1 MKVLFSVLLAI
12 SITSSLFAQHATVKI
27 VKGMAAIP
35 YKLGEKESSYDVYKR
50 FGMDEATFLL
60 LNQEVEGDTANVTA
74 LPEDMI
80 WVTVG
85 NNLLMQCSSGCIAL
99 QYEALEGDNFK
110 KIGSYF
116 GNLNPYYIKQWNPQL
131 EAVSTGKLVQ
141 VGYLSGLLFAPG
153 SLDANSV
160 LTAKTNSDST
170 AGGNA
175 SHPVAPAR
183 TAEPGKRDTAT
194 AKVPYSGA
202 GYFAAEY
209 RPTNATPLKGKMGNF
224 KSFGGWYDGK
234 FYILIN
240 GVEIGKVVMVINAG
254 NGMAVFAKVVSTLP
268 EIKGEKATL
277 LARINNAACA
287 ALDIWDDTEFEV
299 EIVY

>member
-1 MKVLFSVLLAI
+1 MKRLFSFLLAI
-12 SITSSLFAQHATVKI
+12 GISASLLAQQATVKI

-60 LNQEVEGDTANVTA
+60 LNQPDDNNSAVIV
-74 LPEDMI
+74 LPEDVI
-80 WVTVG
+80 WVAVAD
-85 NNLLMQCSSGCIAL
+85 NLLMQCTAGCVSL
-99 QYEALEGDNFK
+99 QYEAVENDNFK
-110 KIGSYF
+110 KIGGYF

-131 EAVSTGKLVQ
+131 EAVSVGKLVQ
-141 VGYLSGLLFAPG
+141 VGYLPG
-153 SLDANSV
+153 SLFAAGLWNVSLTTADSSQAAHANR
-160 LTAKTNSDST
+160 
-170 AGGNA
+170 
-175 SHPVAPAR
+175 PVVVSKP
-183 TAEPGKRDTAT
+183 AEPDKRDTAL

-202 GYFAAEY
+202 GYFAAEFKL
-209 RPTNATPLKGKMGNF
+209 TSAAALKGKMGNF

-240 GVEIGKVVMVINAG
+240 GVETGKVVKVTNMQ
-254 NGMAVFAKVVSTLP
+254 NGMVVFAKVVSPLP
-268 EIKGEKATL
+268 EIKGEKSTL
-277 LARINNAACA
+277 LARVNNAACA